1 MKVGSVDSTICTPAC
16 SAAMA
21 SVAALTAAA
30 GSGAPVPPVPPPEGP
45 PELPPEGVPV
55 PEGELDA
62 CEELLPDVACRDV
75 AAALVAAFVAAL
87 VVLLVVVD
95 DDAYV
100 CWSVWYWA
108 MAAVYVA
115 LSASTAFCSGV
126 ALIDAKG
133 SPAVTASPG
142 FTSTAVTVPVV
153 GKLALAWLTWWTV
166 PDRASACVMVPAAA
180 VTVR

>member
-1 MKVGSVDSTICTPAC
+1 
-16 SAAMA
+16 
-21 SVAALTAAA
+21 
-30 GSGAPVPPVPPPEGP
+30 VPPPEGP

-55 PEGELDA
+55 PEGEVDPCA
-62 CEELLPDVACRDV
+62 ELLLDVAGRDV
-75 AAALVAAFVAAL
+75 AALLVAAFVAAL
-87 VVLLVVVD
+87 AALLVVVD
-95 DDAYV
+95 EDASV

-142 FTSTAVTVPVV
+142 LTSTAVTTPLV

-166 PDRASACVMVPAAA
+166 PDRESACVIVPAPA